1 MKRTDS
7 EIQQAVLEQLRWDA
21 RVEETDVGVEVD
33 DGIVTLTGTVSS
45 WAKRVAAQEAA
56 HQVAGVLDAAND
68 IDVRSVERVGRTDT
82 EIAAAVRHALE
93 WDMFVPHARIRSTVY
108 EGWVMLEGNVD
119 NWNQKEDAERAVQ
132 NLGGVLGVTNKI
144 EIAPQKMLAS
154 EIKKSI
160 EDTLVR
166 LMARETAGV
175 HIDVRD
181 DAVVLSGRVNTL
193 AERRAILNAAKGTLG
208 VRAVDDQLRVEP
220 SAA

>member
-1 MKRTDS
+1 MNRTDQ
-7 EIQQAVLEQLRWDA
+7 EIQQAVLEQLRWDT

-56 HQVAGVLDAAND
+56 HEVAGVLDVAND
-68 IDVRSVERVGRTDT
+68 IEVRPAGAIGRTDT

-93 WDMFVPHARIRSTVY
+93 WDLFVPHDRIRSTVY

-119 NWNQKEDAERAVQ
+119 NWNQKEDAERAVR
-132 NLGGVLGVTNKI
+132 NLLGVLGVTNKI
-144 EIAPQKMLAS
+144 EILPQQMLAS

-160 EDTLVR
+160 EDTLAR
-166 LMARETAGV
+166 QMARETAGIHV
-175 HIDVRD
+175 DVRED
-181 DAVVLSGRVNTL
+181 NVVLSGRVNTL
-193 AERRAILNAAKGTLG
+193 AERRAILRAAKGTPG
-208 VRAVDDQLRVEP
+208 VRAVDDRLRVEP